1 LDLRVAA
8 LKLRVL
14 AGLAPA
20 VLVAWVAASADASA
34 QALPTLA
41 GSAAVR
47 VAEPAAAMPAAPAA
61 ATVPSA
67 ADGRRVYMS
76 FCVRCHGIE
85 LVSSSSAYFDLRTFP
100 KADKERFV
108 RAVAKGLRAMPAWEG
123 TLKPEQIDAIWAY
136 VGSVNGWSSAEAGK

>member
-1 LDLRVAA
+1 LDLRIAA
-8 LKLRVL
+8 LKRRGL
-14 AGLAPA
+14 AGLAP
-20 VLVAWVAASADASA
+20 VALATWVAASADASA
-34 QALPTLA
+34 QALPTPA

-47 VAEPAAAMPAAPAA
+47 VAEPAAATATAPAA
-61 ATVPSA
+61 AIAPSA
-67 ADGRRVYMS
+67 AEGRRAYMS

-100 KADKERFV
+100 KGDKERFV

-136 VGSVNGWSSAEAGK
+136 VGSVNGWGSAEAAK